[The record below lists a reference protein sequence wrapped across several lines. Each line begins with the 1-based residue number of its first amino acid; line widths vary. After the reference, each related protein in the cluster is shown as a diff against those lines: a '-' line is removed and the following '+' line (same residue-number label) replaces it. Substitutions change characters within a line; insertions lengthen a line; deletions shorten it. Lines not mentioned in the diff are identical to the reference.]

1 MKIQR
6 SLLFFIPAL
15 LIWGCTDDS
24 STDAGQTNILGG
36 KVVQFEQQDLNK
48 SYGNCDNEGEQCA
61 YVELTYPKVV
71 SEQPNLA
78 QMINDSIRQTL
89 VNSLSMMNPGS
100 ERVTELEKLADAFIE
115 DYKGFAQAVPDYALG
130 WSVEADYE
138 VMANTGQLLSFT
150 QIISSFAGGAHPN
163 TFLIIHNFDLKNN
176 TSLSWGDIL
185 KNFEGLK
192 QVVEKEFKVARGLP
206 ESTILQDEGFF
217 MEGDFYLPSSFGFN
231 EEGLYL
237 FYNAYE
243 AAAYALGPTE
253 LTIPYDQLNGL
264 IDLERIGM

>member
-1 MKIQR
+1 
-6 SLLFFIPAL
+6 
-15 LIWGCTDDS
+15 
-24 STDAGQTNILGG
+24 
-36 KVVQFEQQDLNK
+36 
-48 SYGNCDNEGEQCA
+48 
-61 YVELTYPKVV
+61 
-71 SEQPNLA
+71 
-78 QMINDSIRQTL
+78 
-89 VNSLSMMNPGS
+89 
-100 ERVTELEKLADAFIE
+100 
-115 DYKGFAQAVPDYALG
+115 
-130 WSVEADYE
+130 
-138 VMANTGQLLSFT
+138 
-150 QIISSFAGGAHPN
+150 
-163 TFLIIHNFDLKNN
+163 
-176 TSLSWGDIL
+176 L